1 MRFID
6 EIETRG
12 CAIVF
17 IWWPHIAGDEWA
29 FEASTLAGTT
39 LLQTSVVS
47 VSRARIDMLRDDLI
61 KELDARGIEVV
72 EVDDAMML
80 SAIDGWASVALH

>member
-1 MRFID
+1 
-6 EIETRG
+6 
-12 CAIVF
+12 
-17 IWWPHIAGDEWA
+17 
-29 FEASTLAGTT
+29 
-39 LLQTSVVS
+39 
-47 VSRARIDMLRDDLI
+47 MLRDDLI

>member
-39 LLQTSVVS
+39 LLHFGCLGI
-47 VSRARIDMLRDDLI
+47 SRSYRHAARR
-61 KELDARGIEVV
+61 LDQGT
-72 EVDDAMML
+72 
-80 SAIDGWASVALH
+80 